1 MSTTNPT
8 PGEPAPLHVEVVSGG
23 VPTRVDAEEIR
34 VTLPNGI
41 VFHLSRGLDP
51 SGSIV
56 ADIPFDGPDA
66 DEFSVFLLRPGASN
80 VLFIN
85 AERHPR
91 RPGGCGAA

>member
-8 PGEPAPLHVEVVSGG
+8 PRESAPLHVEVICGG
-23 VPTRVDAEEIR
+23 VPTQLDAEEIR
-34 VTLPNGI
+34 VSLPNGI
-41 VFHLSRGLDP
+41 VFNLSRGLDP

-66 DEFSVFLLRPGASN
+66 DEFSAFLLRPGASN
-80 VLFIN
+80 MLFIN

-91 RPGGCGAA
+91 QDCK